1 MRGGLGIVSVQ
12 PRQLSRGARVPGP
25 DPIRDGQALFHVFR
39 YDMEQT
45 ERRGDFATDCR
56 SLFAAGH
63 GRRWKSAAA
72 AALSIGRT
80 SLYRYLSG
88 ELPVPAP
95 VRARLAALAR
105 NRQPATR
112 FARSGPIAEDSM
124 TPEQHIGAPRRP
136 FTGAEYI
143 ASLRDGRHVYING
156 ERVRDVTSHPA
167 FRNSARSLARL
178 YDALHDPQM
187 KEVLTCP
194 TDTGSEGYTH
204 RYFRVARSRDEL
216 IAQQQAIAAWARL
229 TYGWMGRTPDY
240 KAALMNTLGANAE
253 YYGQFAQNARAWYRR
268 AQEAVLFMN
277 HAIVNPPVDRGRPT
291 SEVKDVYVTIEKES
305 DAGVVVSGA
314 KVVATA
320 AAITHYNF
328 LGQNAA
334 TATSDPDMAIMFILP
349 MDAPG
354 VKLICRNSY
363 EEIATKLGTPYDYP
377 LSSRFD
383 ENDAIFV
390 LDKVLIPWE
399 NILVHRDT
407 EKILSFYPRS
417 GFLNGFCFQG
427 CTRYAVKLDFIAGL
441 VARALRATGGDEFRG
456 NQAMLGE
463 IIAWRDLFWSLSD
476 SMATNPQPWIGD
488 ALLPNLQPATAYRVF
503 APDAYSRIKEI
514 IEKIVAS
521 ALIFLPSSARDFANP
536 EIDPLLQRYV
546 RGSNGIGYK
555 ERIKIMKLL
564 WDAIGTEFGGRHE
577 LYERNYAGNHED
589 IRIQALTGARRNGS
603 LDAMVALADRC
614 MADYDETGW
623 TGGPWLDRDGSR
635 R

>member
-1 MRGGLGIVSVQ
+1 
-12 PRQLSRGARVPGP
+12 
-25 DPIRDGQALFHVFR
+25 
-39 YDMEQT
+39 
-45 ERRGDFATDCR
+45 
-56 SLFAAGH
+56 
-63 GRRWKSAAA
+63 
-72 AALSIGRT
+72 
-80 SLYRYLSG
+80 
-88 ELPVPAP
+88 
-95 VRARLAALAR
+95 
-105 NRQPATR
+105 
-112 FARSGPIAEDSM
+112 M
-124 TPEQHIGAPRRP
+124 TPEQHIAASARP
-136 FTGAEYI
+136 FTGTEYI
-143 ASLRDGRHVYING
+143 ESLKDGRAVYIDG
-156 ERVRDVTSHPA
+156 ERVRDVTTHPA
-167 FRNSARSLARL
+167 FRNSVRSLARL
-178 YDALHDPQM
+178 YDALHDP
-187 KEVLTCP
+187 ETRDVLTCP
-194 TDTGSEGYTH
+194 TDTGSSGYTH

-216 IAQQQAIAAWARL
+216 IGQQQAIAAWARL

-253 YYGQFAQNARAWYRR
+253 YYGQFARNAQAWYRR
-268 AQEAVLFMN
+268 AQDAVLFMN

-291 SEVKDVYVTIEKES
+291 SEVKDVYVSIEKET

-334 TATSDPDMAIMFILP
+334 TATNDPDMAIMFILP

-354 VKLICRNSY
+354 VKLICRTSY
-363 EEIATKLGTPYDYP
+363 EQIATKLGTPYDYP

-399 NILVHRDT
+399 NVLVHRDT

-417 GFLNGFCFQG
+417 GFVNGFCFQG
-427 CTRYAVKLDFIAGL
+427 CTRFAVKLDFIAGL

-476 SMATNPQPWIGD
+476 AMATNPQPWVGD
-488 ALLPNLQPATAYRVF
+488 TLLPNLQPAMAYRVF

-546 RGSNGIGYK
+546 RGSNGIDYK

-589 IRIQALTGARRNGS
+589 IRIQALTGARRNGA
-603 LDAMVALADRC
+603 LDAMIALADRC

-623 TGGPWLDRDGSR
+623 TAAPWR
-635 R
+635 

>member
-1 MRGGLGIVSVQ
+1 MFQSG
-12 PRQLSRGARVPGP
+12 
-25 DPIRDGQALFHVFR
+25 
-39 YDMEQT
+39 MEQL
-45 ERRGDFATDCR
+45 EQNRAFAEDCR
-56 SLFAAGH
+56 RLFAPRY

-72 AALSIGRT
+72 GALEIGRT

-88 ELPVPAP
+88 EFPVPEDI
-95 VRARLAALAR
+95 RARLAELAR
-105 NRQPATR
+105 APA
-112 FARSGPIAEDSM
+112 GPDAGRKFFTTPPGGLRMLPEDKIRDK
-124 TPEQHIGAPRRP
+124 TRP

-143 ASLRDGRHVYING
+143 ESLKDGREVYIDG
-156 ERVRDVTSHPA
+156 ERVEDVTTHPA
-167 FRNSARSLARL
+167 FRNSVRSIARL
-178 YDALHDPQM
+178 YDALHDRERR
-187 KEVLTCP
+187 EVLTCP

-204 RYFRVARSRDEL
+204 RFFRVARSREAL
-216 IAQQQAIAAWARL
+216 IAQQKAIAEWSRL

-240 KAALMNTLGANAE
+240 KASLMNTLGANAE
-253 YYGQFAQNARAWYRR
+253 YYGQFAANARSWYRR
-268 AQEAVLFMN
+268 VQETALFMN

-291 SEVKDVYVTIEKES
+291 SEVKDVYVTIQRES

-314 KVVATA
+314 KVVATSA
-320 AAITHYNF
+320 ALTHYNF

-334 TATSDPDMAIMFILP
+334 TATADPDLAIMFILP

-363 EEIATKLGTPYDYP
+363 EKIATTLGTPYDYP

-390 LDKVLIPWE
+390 LDNVLIPWE
-399 NILVHRDT
+399 NVLVHRDT

-427 CTRYAVKLDFIAGL
+427 CTRFAVKLDFIAGL
-441 VARALRATGGDEFRG
+441 VARALHAAGGDEFRG

-463 IIAWRDLFWSLSD
+463 IVAWRNLFWSLSD
-476 SMATNPQPWIGD
+476 CMATNPQPWIGD
-488 ALLPNLQPATAYRVF
+488 AVLPNLQAALSYRVF

-514 IEKIVAS
+514 IEKIIAS
-521 ALIFLPSSARDFANP
+521 SLIYLPSSARDFLNP
-536 EIDPLLQRYV
+536 AIDPYLARYV

-564 WDAIGTEFGGRHE
+564 WDAIGSEFGGRHE

-589 IRIQALTGARRNGS
+589 IRIQTLTGARRSGA
-603 LDAMVALADRC
+603 LDQMLGLVERC
-614 MADYDETGW
+614 MADYDERGW
-623 TGGPWLDRDGSR
+623 LGDTWVNSAPA
-635 R
+635 